1 MEYVVIGLI
10 IIVGVMAL
18 MLIIQAVKLTKV
30 NKQYKQL
37 MRGMTNENVEE
48 ILLKY
53 IDRVD
58 KYGERLL
65 NSEKEI
71 DNLHQLIAKKA
82 ANVSITR
89 YNAYEEQGNDLSF
102 SVAILNDERNGFV
115 ITGLYNR
122 HDQRVYAKPIIDG
135 QSSYALSTEEK
146 QVINEASSNIK

>member
-1 MEYVVIGLI
+1 MEYVIISLI
-10 IIVGVMAL
+10 IIVSVMAL
-18 MLIIQAVKLTKV
+18 VLIIQAVKLTKV

-58 KYGERLL
+58 EYGDRLL
-65 NSEKEI
+65 KSEKEI
-71 DNLHQLIAKKA
+71 ASIHQLIAQKA

-102 SVAILNDERNGFV
+102 SIAILNDERNGFV
-115 ITGLYNR
+115 ITSLYNR
-122 HDQRVYAKPIIDG
+122 HDQRVYAKPIIAG
-135 QSSYALSTEEK
+135 KSTYALSIEEK
-146 QVINEASSNIK
+146 QVIDEAIK